1 MPAPYLDE
9 LVVSGAV
16 ERLAMYITTL
26 QPLVELLE
34 LEHGKGVEVEMGKMA
49 R

>member
-1 MPAPYLDE
+1 MPVPYLDE

-26 QPLVELLE
+26 QPLVELFE
-34 LEHGKGVEVEMGKMA
+34 PEHRKGAEVEMGTVA

>member
-9 LVVSGAV
+9 LVVNSAV
-16 ERLAMYITTL
+16 ERLATYITTL

-34 LEHGKGVEVEMGKMA
+34 PDDSKRVEVHMGGRA